1 MIIPVIMCGGAGTR
15 LWPLSRDHRPK
26 PLLPLLGGT
35 STLAAT
41 IERVSEPSLF
51 AAPLVVANRD
61 HRYMIAAALEE
72 IGSPGQLLLEPEP
85 RDTTAAVAAATQWV
99 LARHPDAVLLILAAD
114 HLIRDVQGFRR
125 TVEAA
130 RAAAEEGAIVT
141 FGVRPTFPSTS
152 YGYIQRGPALAGGN
166 GLYRVGAFVEKPDA
180 ETARRHAA
188 AGYLWNSGNFMLRAS
203 VAREELDERAP
214 DIMAAVAGAIAAA
227 PFEDGASI
235 MLADTFRH
243 ARKISF
249 DHAVMEKTARAAVI
263 DAGFDWSDLGTWGS
277 VWEAA
282 DKDERQNAVQGRV
295 TLLEASGNYVSTDGT
310 AIGIVG
316 VDDLIVVASDDT
328 VLVAPRGHSDAV
340 KALVNAVNG
349 KPVEPTIADRRRHF
363 RPWGHYQSIDLGQS
377 HQVKRLVVNAGQ
389 RLSLQKHRFRSE
401 HWTVVEGVAEVVVDD
416 RTLTLAPNESV
427 YIPLGAIHRASNP
440 GTTTLTIVEVQC
452 GTYLGEDDIIR
463 FEDDYGRI
471 PADAD
476 APPTETQPG

>member
-41 IERVSEPSLF
+41 IQRVSDPAVF
-51 AAPLVVANRD
+51 APPLVVANRD

-85 RDTTAAVAAATQWV
+85 RDTTAAVAAATQWIM
-99 LARHPDAVLLILAAD
+99 ARQPDAVLLILAAD
-114 HLIRDVQGFRR
+114 HLIRDVEGFRR
-125 TVEAA
+125 TVQEA
-130 RAAAEEGAIVT
+130 RSAAEDGAIVT
-141 FGVRPTFPSTS
+141 FGIRPTFPSTG
-152 YGYIQRGPALAGGN
+152 YGYIQRGPALAGGH

-180 ETARRHAA
+180 ETARRYVA
-188 AGYLWNSGNFMLRAS
+188 AGYLWNSGNFMLRAA
-203 VAREELDERAP
+203 VVRDELEARAP
-214 DIMAAVAGAIAAA
+214 DVMATVGAAIAAA

-235 MLADTFRH
+235 MLADSFRT

-249 DHAVMEKTARAAVI
+249 DHAVMEKTERAAVI

-282 DKDERQNAVQGRV
+282 DKDAEQNAVQGQV
-295 TLLEASGNYVSTDGT
+295 TLLNASGNYVSSDGT
-310 AIGIVG
+310 AIGLVG
-316 VDDLIVVASDDT
+316 VDDLVVVASDDT

-340 KALVNAVNG
+340 KALVAAVNAR
-349 KPVEPTIADRRRHF
+349 PATPTIADRRRHY
-363 RPWGHYQSIDLGQS
+363 RPWGHYQSIDLGAS
-377 HQVKRLVVNAGQ
+377 HQVKRLIVNAGQ

-416 RTLTLAPNESV
+416 RMVRLAPNESI
-427 YIPLGAIHRASNP
+427 YIPLGAVHRATNP
-440 GTTTLTIVEVQC
+440 GTTPLTIVEVQC

-463 FEDDYGRI
+463 IEDDYGRI
-471 PADAD
+471 PADGTPGA
-476 APPTETQPG
+476 QPA